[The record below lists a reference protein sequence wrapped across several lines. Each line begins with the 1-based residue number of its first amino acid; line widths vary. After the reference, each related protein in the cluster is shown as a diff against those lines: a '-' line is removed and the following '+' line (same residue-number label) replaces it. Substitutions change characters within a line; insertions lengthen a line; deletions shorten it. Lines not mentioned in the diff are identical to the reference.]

1 MRKCACSCSIY
12 IFILLRAC
20 LSKLRVY
27 IDNERRNS
35 LKAKQIILLVTFMI
49 FSGNALAAEKL
60 TVGEFSSGN
69 LSGWEQK
76 SFSGTTV
83 YNIVNESGRKVLK
96 ANSNSTASG
105 LVKKIKVDLNKTPVL
120 NWSWKIDAQL
130 KGLNEQS
137 KQGDDYAARV
147 YVIIDGG
154 LFPWNSKALNYV
166 WSSNQVR
173 GATWGNAFLPKNAKM
188 MAVKGQQDRA
198 GVWQYEKRNVK
209 LDFKKLYGKNLSKI
223 DAVAV
228 MTDTDNSKRKVTASY
243 GDIFFTAQ

>member
-1 MRKCACSCSIY
+1 MIKQLIQLIA
-12 IFILLRAC
+12 FMV
-20 LSKLRVY
+20 LSV
-27 IDNERRNS
+27 S
-35 LKAKQIILLVTFMI
+35 
-49 FSGNALAAEKL
+49 ALAVDKL
-60 TVGEFSSGN
+60 PVGQFSAGN
-69 LSGWEQK
+69 LAGWEQK

-83 YNIVNESGRKVLK
+83 YTIVNESGHKVLK

-105 LVKKIKVDLNKTPVL
+105 LVKRIKVDLNKTPIL

-154 LFPWNSKALNYV
+154 IFPWNSKALNFV
-166 WSSNQVR
+166 WSSNQAR
-173 GATWGNAFLPKNAKM
+173 GTTWGNAYLPKNAKM
-188 MAVKGQQDRA
+188 MALKGSQDGA
-198 GVWQYEKRNVK
+198 GVWQREKRNVK
-209 LDFKKLYGKNLSKI
+209 QDFKKLYGKNLSEI

-228 MTDTDNSKRKVTASY
+228 MTDTDNSKGKVTASY